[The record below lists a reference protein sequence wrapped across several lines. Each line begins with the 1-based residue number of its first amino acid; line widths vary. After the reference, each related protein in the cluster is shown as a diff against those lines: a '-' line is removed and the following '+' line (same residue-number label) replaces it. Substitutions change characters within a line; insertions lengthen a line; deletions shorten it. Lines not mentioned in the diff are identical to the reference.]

1 MTPLVSAELYERY
14 SVALGA
20 ASDIAIASIEA
31 CVGMSASE
39 LETAYVAIVTR
50 LAGVT
55 AEVAR
60 EFYEAQRELET
71 GLDDYEPQAYARA
84 DEPLLRYD
92 AANSSIAALGGLAQQ
107 RIMESADNTIYMNM
121 RKDPAK
127 VKWALVPHAG
137 ACAWCRLMGS
147 NGFMYSREYGRGE
160 GMRHANCRCTMVADF
175 DTRNPKL
182 DGYDD
187 SALFKEYRN
196 ARASV
201 ESDAQVEWNSMGA
214 EQRAA
219 YKAKGRGAYD
229 HFLRNRIVAR
239 MHAN

>member
-1 MTPLVSAELYERY
+1 MVDATLYADY
-14 SVALGA
+14 SKALGA
-20 ASDIAIASIEA
+20 TADVAELAMQAALGALELDGDIDA
-31 CVGMSASE
+31 
-39 LETAYVAIVTR
+39 AYRALVTSY
-50 LAGVT
+50 AGIS
-55 AEVAR
+55 AEVAS
-60 EFYEAQRELET
+60 EFYANQRELAA
-71 GLDDYEPQAYARA
+71 LDAAYAAQPFAKADDALLAYDVANNSRA
-84 DEPLLRYD
+84 SLP
-92 AANSSIAALGGLAQQ
+92 GLAGQ
-107 RIMESADNTIYMNM
+107 RVLESADNTIYRNM

-187 SALFKEYRN
+187 SALFKEYRQ
-196 ARASV
+196 ARAEV
-201 ESDAQVEWNSMGA
+201 ESDAQAEWSSMSA